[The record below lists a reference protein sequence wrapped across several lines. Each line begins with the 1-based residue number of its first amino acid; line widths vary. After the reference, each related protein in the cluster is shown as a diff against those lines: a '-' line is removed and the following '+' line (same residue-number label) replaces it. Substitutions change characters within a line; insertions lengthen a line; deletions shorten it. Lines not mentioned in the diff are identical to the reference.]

1 MHEKHRERVR
11 ERFLKEGIANMPE
24 HNILE
29 LILFY
34 CVPRKDTNELAH
46 RLIDTFGSLS
56 GVMDAP
62 AERLRQV
69 NGIGDAA
76 AVFLTLLPQICKY
89 YMQQK
94 ETDDKLNIENSEG
107 IMAHVKN
114 LFLGESREVFYMLCF
129 DGKGC
134 IINSIRFESGGITE
148 TTVNKRSLVN
158 AALGNNS
165 RSVIFAHNHPDSVAA
180 PSKGDVLA
188 TEELVSLFSA
198 VEINVADHIIA
209 GAGELLSMA
218 KTEKFRFMF
227 T

>member
-29 LILFY
+29 LLLFY

-76 AVFLTLLPQICKY
+76 TAFLTLLPQVCKY

-94 ETDDKLNIENSEG
+94 ETDDKLNIEDYES
-107 IMAHVKN
+107 ILVHVRN
-114 LFLGESREVFYMLCF
+114 LFLGESREVFY
-129 DGKGC
+129 
-134 IINSIRFESGGITE
+134 
-148 TTVNKRSLVN
+148 
-158 AALGNNS
+158 
-165 RSVIFAHNHPDSVAA
+165 
-180 PSKGDVLA
+180 
-188 TEELVSLFSA
+188 
-198 VEINVADHIIA
+198 
-209 GAGELLSMA
+209 LL
-218 KTEKFRFMF
+218 
-227 T
+227 